1 MLKTHRSDAAA
12 PEFVRAWELADGTRC
27 VLVVAGPLLE
37 VRIVRDEV
45 IIRHARF
52 SAVQRAL
59 TVADLW
65 RIECELGWEPSLPSV
80 VDGAYDQAQ
89 N

>member
-1 MLKTHRSDAAA
+1 MLKAHRSDAAA

-45 IIRHARF
+45 IIRYAQF

-59 TVADLW
+59 HVAELW
-65 RIECELGWEPSLPSV
+65 RIECELGWGPSLLSV
-80 VDGAYDQAQ
+80 VDGDHSQTQ

>member
-27 VLVVAGPLLE
+27 VLAVAGPSLE

-45 IIRHARF
+45 VIRHAQF

-59 TVADLW
+59 TVAELW
-65 RIECELGWEPSLPSV
+65 RIECELGWGPSLLSV
-80 VDGAYDQAQ
+80 VDGAHSQAQ
-89 N
+89 H

>member
-27 VLVVAGPLLE
+27 VLAVAGPSLE

-45 IIRHARF
+45 VIRHAQF

-59 TVADLW
+59 TVAELW
-65 RIECELGWEPSLPSV
+65 RIECELGWGPSLLSV
-80 VDGAYDQAQ
+80 IDGADDQAQ